1 VFRNHQDK
9 LAPIDICIQSG
20 MIGGL
25 AMKPPKASDIALHLG
40 RELIGD
46 DIAVEGACS
55 LTNARPSSV
64 CFAVRLDSAT
74 IERLNALK
82 SVVVLAGP
90 EYRRALSV
98 SHVVTERPRLD
109 FARVLDRFFSGDR
122 RDSGIAST
130 AQISPHAQLGAGV
143 AVGHFTVIGDDVI
156 IGDGTVIRD
165 HVSVKAATI
174 GCHSVIQPHVVI
186 GAEGFGFE
194 FDEGD
199 RPIRIP
205 HIGRVVIGDCVEIGS
220 QSHIARGTLDDT
232 ILESH
237 VKTNTGVH
245 IAHNVT
251 VGEATLVHAGV
262 SISGST
268 RIGHHV
274 WLAPG
279 VVVMNKVEVG
289 DYALVGLGSLV
300 TRSIPDNVVAFGSP
314 ATVRRKRYE
323 EAGGG
328 QRLGRE
334 SE

>member
-1 VFRNHQDK
+1 
-9 LAPIDICIQSG
+9 
-20 MIGGL
+20 MIGGS
-25 AMKPPKASDIALHLG
+25 AVRSPRASDIATYLG

-46 DIAVEGACS
+46 DIAIEGACS

-64 CFAVRLDSAT
+64 CFAVRLDNAT
-74 IERLNALK
+74 IEKLNALK
-82 SVVVLAGP
+82 NVTVLAGQG
-90 EYRRALSV
+90 YKGALSV
-98 SHVVTERPRLD
+98 SHVVTDRPRLD
-109 FARVLDRFFSGDR
+109 FARLLDHFFAGDN

-130 AQISPHAQLGAGV
+130 AQISPNAQLGVGV
-143 AVGHFTVIGDDVI
+143 AVGHFAVIGGDVI

-165 HVSVKAATI
+165 HVTVRAATI
-174 GCHSVIQPHVVI
+174 GRNCVIQPHVAI
-186 GAEGFGFE
+186 GTEGFGFE
-194 FDEGD
+194 FDEGGK
-199 RPIRIP
+199 PMRIP
-205 HIGRVVIGDCVEIGS
+205 HIGRVVIGDSVEIGS
-220 QSHIARGTLDDT
+220 QSHIARGTLDNT
-232 ILESH
+232 ILASH
-237 VKTNTGVH
+237 VKTNAGVH

-262 SISGST
+262 SVSGST

-279 VVVMNKVEVG
+279 VVVMNKVEIG

-328 QRLGRE
+328 KRVANY